1 MNFFLNILKKIIP
14 NRFRPIYLR
23 KHYNVYSKDLND
35 IFEINQVFDFK
46 ILKNY
51 NEWESLC
58 SNGYT
63 ISELISK
70 DTLQNGLEYKAQL
83 LACVFHDKLLVHTTW
98 FSFYSLHSVFD
109 SIFRTGM
116 FEEDNVGYIGP
127 CQTSEKYRGRGI
139 YNIVLINV
147 CNYLLRNGV
156 KKALINCRSNNYSSI
171 NGILKAGFK
180 LKSNVISINIFG
192 TNSKRRLYRNE

>member
-1 MNFFLNILKKIIP
+1 MNFFLNLLKKFIP

-23 KHYNVYSKDLND
+23 KQYNVYSKDLND
-35 IFEINQVFDFK
+35 IFDINEVFDLK
-46 ILKNY
+46 ILKSS
-51 NEWESLC
+51 NELESLC
-58 SNGYT
+58 CNGYT
-63 ISELISK
+63 ISELIST
-70 DTLQNGLEYKAQL
+70 DTLQKGFENKAQL

-98 FSFYSLHSVFD
+98 FSYSSLHSVFD

-127 CQTSEKYRGRGI
+127 CQTSEKFRGRGI
-139 YNIVLINV
+139 YKIVLINV

-180 LKSNVISINIFG
+180 LKSNVISITIFG
-192 TNSKRRLYRNE
+192 TNSKRRLDKNE